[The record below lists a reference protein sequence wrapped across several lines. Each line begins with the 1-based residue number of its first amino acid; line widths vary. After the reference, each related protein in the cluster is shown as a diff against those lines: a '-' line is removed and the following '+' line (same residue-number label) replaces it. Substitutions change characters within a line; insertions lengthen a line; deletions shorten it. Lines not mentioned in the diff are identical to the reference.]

1 LSSSK
6 TPSIPYLSSLHD
18 EILDLASKY
27 PLDPGTNE
35 WTVGDLLDWKIGGG
49 NIFDFKSQ
57 WVHGYR
63 DAINAAAGRFDLP
76 PELVAGVAF
85 NEVGGDPLFVDDLA
99 YSLRNGE
106 VRDLTSFG
114 NVSIQVR
121 RAAESLGYDMSQDL
135 SPSQRRMVIASLK
148 QPQENIFIAA
158 KHLSDLRDIDYKGIS
173 ASNLTESQIE
183 EIATR
188 YNRGPDL
195 SLAKIQKNMS
205 YGQAITKRWDVL
217 RKLLH

>member
-1 LSSSK
+1 M
-6 TPSIPYLSSLHD
+6 
-18 EILDLASKY
+18 
-27 PLDPGTNE
+27 
-35 WTVGDLLDWKIGGG
+35 
-49 NIFDFKSQ
+49 
-57 WVHGYR
+57 
-63 DAINAAAGRFDLP
+63 
-76 PELVAGVAF
+76 
-85 NEVGGDPLFVDDLA
+85 FVDDLA

-106 VRDLTSFG
+106 ARDLTSFG

-121 RAAESLGYDMSQDL
+121 RAAESLGYDMSQYL
-135 SPSQRRMVIASLK
+135 SPSQRRMVIASLE

-158 KHLSDLRDIDYKGIS
+158 KHLSDLRDVDCKGIS

-195 SLAKIQKNMS
+195 SLAKIQQNMS

-217 RKLLH
+217 SKLLH